1 MMVLWA
7 IWVVC
12 FSARVR
18 VPCRGSRFVA
28 AVLAVVIPMGMCS
41 GVAVA
46 SPTGGVSVSA
56 ASAPQGQSEVLLT
69 EEQVRDLRAAA
80 GRIVGEA
87 QDRGDVSSREAHFLR
102 GYLVDGT
109 TTNRVLPAWA
119 VGALAGCAIDVLR
132 GPVKGQVKELLKTGK
147 TDAASRI
154 AADAAVDCVF
164 GAIPGGAATAAAK
177 KAITDPLK
185 KALRPHVKA
194 AIEKL
199 RGVPP
204 APPRPR

>member
-1 MMVLWA
+1 M
-7 IWVVC
+7 
-12 FSARVR
+12 
-18 VPCRGSRFVA
+18 PCRGSRFVA

-46 SPTGGVSVSA
+46 SPMGGVSVSA

-164 GAIPGGAATAAAK
+164 GAIPGGAVTAAAK